1 MGGGESVMLKDIA
14 SDPMLVVALLMVVL
28 AFVGT
33 LLISDI
39 VMNDLD

>member
-1 MGGGESVMLKDIA
+1 MLKDIA